1 MHEKFG
7 LVNVVEQPE
16 HFGIDHFGN
25 EILIGDSIVI
35 DTANGEIVLED
46 RLEDYL
52 IEVKGFQFLS
62 AK

>member
-1 MHEKFG
+1 MSEKSG
-7 LVNVVEQPE
+7 LANVVDQPE
-16 HFGIDHFGN
+16 HFGIDYYGN

-35 DTANGEIVLED
+35 DPSNGEIVLEA

-52 IEVKGFQFLS
+52 IEVKGFQFQT